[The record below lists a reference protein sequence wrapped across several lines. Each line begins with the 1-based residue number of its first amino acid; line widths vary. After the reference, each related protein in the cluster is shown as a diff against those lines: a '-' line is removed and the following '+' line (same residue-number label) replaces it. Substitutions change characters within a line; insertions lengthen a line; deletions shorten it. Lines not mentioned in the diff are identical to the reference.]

1 MPSLAGFFL
10 LPLLGG
16 FFFLY
21 FLNTSRF
28 FFRKQEGHR
37 LFLLAAIWGAIFFS
51 VARVLTLGL
60 AGTPLG
66 QALRSPLKAFAGF
79 DFSGSAIGALL
90 LGLTLPWI
98 GNLRWKSSYVWP
110 IRVREDWRLFSR
122 DGWRPFRVDGSRL
135 PLQRELRWNPQG
147 WPLRWNYSD
156 ALLKVARESDELL
169 YLLLQAQNPA
179 SSILLILDNGKAY
192 VGFVLQ
198 AHLAPELP
206 YLKLLP
212 TLSGYRSKET
222 LELELTTSYEK
233 SGILMHKS
241 RTPEGL
247 SPAEREELN
256 RLQIVLKRD
265 KIVSASF
272 FNLDLYRSH
281 REERA
286 RRNQAASPQPPAPP
300 GLDGPGFN

>member
-21 FLNTSRF
+21 FLNTTRF

-37 LFLLAAIWGAIFFS
+37 LFLLAAIWGAIFFA
-51 VARVLTLGL
+51 VARGLTLAL
-60 AGTPLG
+60 AGTPIG
-66 QALRSPLKAFAGF
+66 TALRPPLKAFAGF

-110 IRVREDWRLFSR
+110 LQVRNGWKLFSA
-122 DGWRPFRVDGSRL
+122 DWWRPFLLESSKL
-135 PLQRELRWNPQG
+135 PLRKGIRWNSQG

-156 ALLKVARESDELL
+156 ALWKVARESDELL
-169 YLLLQAQNPA
+169 YLLLQAQSQA
-179 SSILLILDNGKAY
+179 SPILLILDNGKAY

-212 TLSGYRSKET
+212 TTSGYRVKET
-222 LELELTTSYEK
+222 LDLELTTTYKRSEELLRK
-233 SGILMHKS
+233 LLRS
-241 RTPEGL
+241 EDL
-247 SPAEREELN
+247 SPAEQLELD

-272 FNLDLYRSH
+272 FNPDLYRSH
-281 REERA
+281 KEERS
-286 RRNQAASPQPPAPP
+286 RRPQ
-300 GLDGPGFN
+300 GGPNPSNTSI

>member
-51 VARVLTLGL
+51 IARGLTLAL

-98 GNLRWKSSYVWP
+98 GNLRWRSFYAWP
-110 IRVREDWRLFSR
+110 VRVRDGWRLFSW
-122 DGWRPFRVDGSRL
+122 DWWRPFRVDGSRL
-135 PLQRELRWNPQG
+135 PLQRGLRWNPQG
-147 WPLRWNYSD
+147 WPFRWNYSD
-156 ALLKVARESDELL
+156 ALLKVAREGDELL
-169 YLLLQAQNPA
+169 YLLLQAQAQA
-179 SSILLILDNGKAY
+179 SPILLIFDNGKAY

-206 YLKLLP
+206 YFKLLP
-212 TLSGYRSKET
+212 AISGYQIKDT
-222 LELELTTSYEK
+222 LELELTTSYKRSEDLLRK
-233 SGILMHKS
+233 LAEPG
-241 RTPEGL
+241 GL
-247 SPAEREELN
+247 TLAEQEELN

-265 KIVSASF
+265 KIVSARF
-272 FNLDLYRSH
+272 FNPDLYRSH
-281 REERA
+281 REERT
-286 RRNQAASPQPPAPP
+286 RRTQTAVPPPQSQAPPAQ
-300 GLDGPGFN
+300 N